1 VTGTD
6 VPNGDMPNIPHSP
19 LQDGSAV
26 TDADLVAL
34 LAGKLDVT
42 PGLQP
47 VADVLAALRAEPSL
61 GELAGEARALA
72 EFRRRAGMPVPRR
85 HARRST
91 AGLTTRLSAN
101 AAAGAA
107 AATLVL
113 GGAATAAFANMLPAP
128 IQRLAHDVLG
138 APDAPSA
145 AQPVPARGKPTAPG
159 RLASHGTHKSNV
171 KPHSTSRHPNRHG
184 HGQPGT
190 SQGQQGNGEG
200 QQGTGQGQQGKGQSG
215 AAHPGQP
222 GAGQPGQPGAGQ
234 GRQGNGLG
242 NPHAMRQYGDPHFLW
257 QLGDPHALA
266 TPIAHHAWPARYRP
280 AMDT

>member
-1 VTGTD
+1 
-6 VPNGDMPNIPHSP
+6 MPNIPQPP

-34 LAGKLDVT
+34 LAGKGDVA
-42 PGLQP
+42 PWLQP
-47 VADVLAALRAEPSL
+47 VADVLAALSAEPSL

-72 EFRRRAGMPVPRR
+72 EFRRRAGVPVPRR
-85 HARRST
+85 HALRST
-91 AGLTTRLSAN
+91 AGLTSRLSAK

-128 IQRLAHDVLG
+128 IQRLAHEVIG
-138 APDAPSA
+138 APYAPSA
-145 AQPVPARGKPTAPG
+145 PQPGPARGKPMAPG
-159 RLASHGTHKSNV
+159 QLASHGTQKSNARR
-171 KPHSTSRHPNRHG
+171 HSTSRHPNRHG

-200 QQGTGQGQQGKGQSG
+200 QQGTGQGQQGKGQGQSG
-215 AAHPGQP
+215 AGHQGQP
-222 GAGQPGQPGAGQ
+222 GAGRPGQPGTGQ

-242 NPHAMRQYGDPHFLW
+242 NPHAMGQYGDPHFLW
-257 QLGDPHALA
+257 QMGDPHPPA
-266 TPIAHHAWPARYRP
+266 TPIAHHARPARHRP
-280 AMDT
+280 AMNN

>member
-1 VTGTD
+1 
-6 VPNGDMPNIPHSP
+6 MPNIPQSP

-34 LAGKLDVT
+34 LAGKLDVA

-47 VADVLAALRAEPSL
+47 VADVLGALSAEPSL

-72 EFRRRAGMPVPRR
+72 EFRRRAGVPAPRR
-85 HARRST
+85 HARRT
-91 AGLTTRLSAN
+91 PAGLTSWLSAK

-128 IQRLAHDVLG
+128 IQRLAHDVIG

-145 AQPVPARGKPTAPG
+145 PQPVPARGKPTAPG
-159 RLASHGTHKSNV
+159 QLASHGTHKSNA

-200 QQGTGQGQQGKGQSG
+200 QQGTGQGQQGKGQGQSG

-222 GAGQPGQPGAGQ
+222 GAGQPGEPGTGQ

-242 NPHAMRQYGDPHFLW
+242 NPHAKRRYGDPHFPW
-257 QLGDPHALA
+257 QLGDPHAPA
-266 TPIAHHAWPARYRP
+266 TPIAHHARPARYRP